1 MAPLC
6 VRAGCVM
13 APTTIGSGAPGNCS
27 ARSAELWA
35 GGGGE
40 PFGPGKAKPGNLTS
54 SRLGPKTRRTLDLS
68 SVKPISAPCSAAC

>member
-13 APTTIGSGAPGNCS
+13 GPTTSGSGAPGK
-27 ARSAELWA
+27 RSPRSPALLG

-40 PFGPGKAKPGNLTS
+40 PFGPGKAWRGKLQSVSG
-54 SRLGPKTRRTLDLS
+54 GPKTRRTANRS
-68 SVKPISAPCSAAC
+68 SM